1 MRQLR
6 HRVTSLDC
14 KYCLFM
20 GNFPLP
26 TVSYTRKHLKRFPPS
41 LKCQMT
47 AYSSDIMVLLSPL
60 FFCRFIKEVCYSVN
74 CLMSKYIPF
83 LSRIYFIC
91 NLHPHTFH
99 PHETHLD
106 YNYTFPQGSSMILI
120 FAMCPG
126 RWMRTKG
133 MGASK
138 SLHKS
143 SLSVRSRMWWPYHK
157 VLFFLSLFVCFSKR
171 RITIILR
178 KPDFSWCTRLLFCYF

>member
-1 MRQLR
+1 MSNCPILLMRQLR

-26 TVSYTRKHLKRFPPS
+26 TVSYTLKHLKRFPPS
-41 LKCQMT
+41 LKCQLT
-47 AYSSDIMVLLSPL
+47 ACFIVQISWFCYHLL
-60 FFCRFIKEVCYSVN
+60 FFCRLLKEVCYSVN
-74 CLMSKYIPF
+74 CVMSKYMPF

-99 PHETHLD
+99 PHETHLG

-126 RWMRTKG
+126 RWMRTKV

-143 SLSVRSRMWWPYHK
+143 SLSVRGGMWWPYHK
-157 VLFFLSLFVCFSKR
+157 VLFFCCCLFVFQKEES
-171 RITIILR
+171 
-178 KPDFSWCTRLLFCYF
+178 PSF

>member
-1 MRQLR
+1 MPL
-6 HRVTSLDC
+6 HGKLSITYSILHSETFEKISSFLKVSDD
-14 KYCLFM
+14 CLF
-20 GNFPLP
+20 
-26 TVSYTRKHLKRFPPS
+26 
-41 LKCQMT
+41 
-47 AYSSDIMVLLSPL
+47 YSSDIMVLLSPL

-143 SLSVRSRMWWPYHK
+143 SHSVRSRMWWPYHK

-178 KPDFSWCTRLLFCYF
+178 KPDFS